1 MNQRNK
7 EEHNVLTDS
16 LKKLITTFDDSNR
29 ELSKMNKELNEKNK
43 KLKYTINLQNDE
55 LQKLRNAISKRD
67 LPPIPNQRKKTG
79 TLPPIP
85 IQKKELP
92 TIPLNNKQQQEES
105 NAEANS
111 TTTSSTTTTN
121 NSLFN
126 NERILNVKEK
136 FHDFKELIQ
145 EKRKK

>member
-1 MNQRNK
+1 M
-7 EEHNVLTDS
+7 
-16 LKKLITTFDDSNR
+16 KKI
-29 ELSKMNKELNEKNK
+29 K

-92 TIPLNNKQQQEES
+92 TIPLNNKQQQESNVES
-105 NAEANS
+105 NS
-111 TTTSSTTTTN
+111 TTTSTTTN

-136 FHDFKELIQ
+136 FQDFKELIQ